1 MPDFLDENTRM
12 RLEPVLASLVNP
24 VKLVFFRQKDACSSC
39 IEQEELLRAVS
50 ALSTKIKLEVYDFV
64 LNGDEVN
71 NYKIDKIPATAV
83 VGRRD
88 FGIRFYGVTAGYEF
102 SSLLEDIVMVSTER
116 TGLDPQLEVM
126 VKSIAYS
133 VHLQVMVNLTSPYCA
148 RMVRVAHQFAFA
160 SENIKADMVELTEF
174 PYFAQRYN
182 VTGVPKTTVNGGYSF
197 VGAVPADAL
206 YMEIRKAVG
215 SG

>member
-1 MPDFLDENTRM
+1 M
-12 RLEPVLASLVNP
+12 
-24 VKLVFFRQKDACSSC
+24 FFVSN
-39 IEQEELLRAVS
+39 QEELLRAVG
-50 ALSTKIKLEVYDFV
+50 ALSGNVKLEVFDFV

-126 VKSIAYS
+126 VKSIALR
-133 VHLQVMVNLTSPYCA
+133 VHLQVMVNLTCPYCA

-160 SENIKADMVELTEF
+160 NENIVADMVELTEF
-174 PYFAQRYN
+174 PYFAQRFN
-182 VTGVPKTTVNGGYSF
+182 VTGVPKTLVNGGYSF
-197 VGAVPADAL
+197 VGAIPADAL
-206 YMEIRKAVG
+206 FMEIRKAVG
-215 SG
+215 SS